1 MITTLIYSLLALDQ
15 TLAQLAAEYGPWL
28 YALLFLV
35 IFAETGLVVFP
46 FLPGDS
52 ILFIAGTIVAVAN
65 LNIHVLALVLVIAAI
80 LGDSV
85 NYAVGHYI
93 GPRVFHEPESRWFKR
108 QYLLRTQAFYDKYGG
123 ITIIIGRFVP
133 IIRTFAPFLAGVAG
147 MTYPRFLSYNVVG
160 AFAWITSLVYAGY
173 LFGNIPW
180 VKDNLSF
187 IVIAIVVVSL
197 IPAVTTFVKARPPR
211 RGLPSSHRDR
221 PQGAHDRRRG
231 ERAPAAAT
239 SSRAPCG
246 RWRRRDCAARSSR

>member
-1 MITTLIYSLLALDQ
+1 MITTLLYSLLALDQ
-15 TLAQLAAEYGPWL
+15 TITQLASEYGPWL
-28 YALLFLV
+28 YGLLFLV

-52 ILFIAGTIVAVAN
+52 ILFIAGTVVAVAD
-65 LNIHVLALVLVIAAI
+65 LNIHVLVLVLVAAAI
-80 LGDSV
+80 FGDSV

-147 MTYPRFLSYNVVG
+147 MTYPRFLSYNIVG
-160 AFAWITSLVYAGY
+160 AVAWITSLVYAGY

-180 VKDNLSF
+180 VKENLTY
-187 IVIAIVVVSL
+187 IVLAIVVVSL
-197 IPAVTTFVKARPPR
+197 IPAVSTFIKERRAR
-211 RGLPSSHRDR
+211 R
-221 PQGAHDRRRG
+221 P
-231 ERAPAAAT
+231 
-239 SSRAPCG
+239 
-246 RWRRRDCAARSSR
+246 